1 MNEIRKGYLR
11 VKRNPV
17 SINMPIR
24 NVKISSSKDTI
35 IALNKVYIK
44 RNADVAHTTTEG
56 EYAETTTECTTTA
69 HEDTTEASAHGK
81 RRRKRNAVVETETT
95 ASDHTSDSCSAEV
108 TTVCI
113 PKQVLAEESS
123 AHHRRKRKIRNAETT
138 AHLSEGETTTHSSGH
153 DVECVTIPTPSQDF
167 KDFSIIMVVIL
178 SCVYAVFFVL
188 YYFCTKDLV
197 IETLEKAK
205 ILKQ

>member
-35 IALNKVYIK
+35 IAFNKVYIK
-44 RNADVAHTTTEG
+44 RSADATHTTTEG

-69 HEDTTEASAHGK
+69 HDATTEASAHRK
-81 RRRKRNAVVETETT
+81 RRKKRSAVVETETS

-113 PKQVLAEESS
+113 PKQVLDDSS
-123 AHHRRKRKIRNAETT
+123 AHHRRKRKIRSAETT
-138 AHLSEGETTTHSSGH
+138 AHLSGETTTHSSGH

-178 SCVYAVFFVL
+178 SFVYAVFFVL